1 MKTTHTIEVEYQDG
15 DNYEEHFVN
24 YMESCVLKSGI
35 DPEAAPALMWKVWKK
50 LELPFADDWK

>member
-24 YMESCVLKSGI
+24 YMEACVLDSGI
-35 DPEAAPALMWKVWKK
+35 DPEEAPALMWRVWRG
-50 LELPFADDWK
+50 LNLDSL